1 MKTSDIVR
9 RAGRGLRHAKGRTI
23 LTALAIGV
31 GAFTLTLTLAVSTG
45 AKDYIDKII
54 NDNFDPAGLI
64 VTKEE
69 SIIGGRDSGT
79 PREFDTNF
87 ISSESAA
94 GARTQVKSMNQDD
107 LNTLKNT
114 PGIESL
120 SENVS
125 VNAAYITRD
134 GQKKYIATLTSLG
147 SSQRPELLSGELLS
161 KGEEQKILLPEAFL
175 PVMGFKNSKEAVGKN
190 ITVAVRQPFDQAEA
204 LKQLA
209 QGVSPEAISKDG
221 QNNLVS
227 EDFTIAGV
235 MKKPVAVQPGTEL
248 NLYVSNSDSLRLNEI
263 ATKGTSQ
270 YQKFVT
276 VQVKVKNG
284 EDPVVLKDIQ
294 QKLKDKGF
302 YTLSAEDTQKFLLQ
316 IIGILQGIVIGFGF
330 ITIIA
335 SVFGIINTQYISV
348 LERTQQIGLM
358 KALGMS
364 RRDIAWLF
372 RFEAAWIGLLGGLLG
387 SLTAVLTGTI
397 FNPIISE
404 AIKLGEGERI
414 LIFQFTPIFMLVVGL
429 MLVAVVSG
437 ILPARKAGKLD
448 PVEALRT
455 E

>member
-1 MKTSDIVR
+1 MKVADIIR

-45 AKDYIDKII
+45 AKTYIDKIV

-69 SIIGGRDSGT
+69 SIIGGRDVGK
-79 PREFDTNF
+79 PREYDPNF

-94 GARTQVKSMNQDD
+94 GARTQVKSMTRDD
-107 LNTLKNT
+107 LNKIKSIK
-114 PGIESL
+114 GVESL

-125 VNAAYITRD
+125 VNAAFITKA
-134 GQKKYIATLTSLG
+134 GQKKYIATMTSLG
-147 SSQRPELLSGELLS
+147 SSQKPELLSGSLLS
-161 KGEEQKILLPEAFL
+161 KNANGKLLLPEGFL
-175 PVMGFKNSKEAVGKN
+175 GALGFKDAKNAVGQ
-190 ITVAVRQPFDQAEA
+190 TLSVAIRQPFDQAEA
-204 LKQLA
+204 LKKLSLGIA
-209 QGVSPEAISKDG
+209 PEQISQQD
-221 QNNLVS
+221 QNNMVT
-227 EDFTIAGV
+227 EEFTIAGV
-235 MKKPVAVQPGTEL
+235 IKKPVAVQPGTEL
-248 NLYVSNSDSLRLNEI
+248 NLYINNSDALRLNDI
-263 ATKGTSQ
+263 ATKGTNQ
-270 YQKFVT
+270 YQKFTT

-284 EDPVVLKDIQ
+284 EDQKVLKEVQ
-294 QKLKDKGF
+294 ERLKKDGF
-302 YTLSAEDTQKFLLQ
+302 YSLSAEDTQKFLLQ

-387 SLTAVLTGTI
+387 SLSAVIAGTI
-397 FNPIISE
+397 FNPTISE
-404 AIKLGEGERI
+404 LIKLGEGERI
-414 LIFQFTPIFMLVVGL
+414 LIFQFMPIFMLVIGL